1 MKPFIPKR
9 FEGIAFGLLLS
20 CLMSFIVSFIANTM
34 AVGVSSPGFFG
45 VWVKSWLTAL
55 AFAFPTVLVVAPLVR
70 RVLKRIVLAA

>member
-9 FEGIAFGLLLS
+9 FEAIAFGLLLS

-34 AVGVSSPGFFG
+34 AVGMDSPGFFG
-45 VWVKSWLTAL
+45 VWVKSWLTAW

-70 RVLKRIVLAA
+70 RVLRWIVIAA